1 MLTGLVA
8 AGYYRCFYGR
18 GRGAAG
24 AGAGAAVLGLIG
36 FLLVDIRFCVPLLT
50 ALWLIMAGYVWGIGD
65 GDQLSGSGDRDIG
78 SAGSRMR
85 SASWKSRGEDG
96 RGGTRVRNAPW
107 KSRGEDGSGPA
118 RGQKRNVSAGEWE
131 QLFLAGGVWLLAYSL
146 AECCVGNVLLPIH
159 SLQAALAAALS
170 VMAGLYLLGRGK
182 LYPLWAA
189 ALAMMWLLAGFL
201 GRIAYGQN
209 WQTQVMTVSLYA
221 AAGGILV
228 WQQIYCIW
236 RKPEQAGWE
245 GRQQEPVAGGQR
257 LGKDAAAEWREAADR
272 EYRQLQIF
280 EHDFRHHLDIVAALY
295 EEGSAAEAR
304 NYIEDLKQARESR
317 RGRETGGERELS
329 YIMMAKRNACREAE
343 ITFSYQIIG
352 SPRGIA
358 RMDMTALLLNLLDN
372 AIRACAEV
380 PKPRSIGVMLLSRG
394 ELCEIEMVNS
404 GHYAPGKGQHSGTRE
419 ATGQQAVWRERM
431 EGQHSGTREAT
442 GQQAVW
448 RERMEGQHSGT
459 REATGQQAV
468 WREYMEGQCSGT
480 REVTEQQADWR
491 ERMEGQHSGRQL
503 HGIGMVSVRQIVD
516 KYQGTLRIWEE
527 EGRVRQKLILVQRSG
542 QEDGV
547 VQGET
552 E

>member
-96 RGGTRVRNAPW
+96 RGGSRMRSASWKSEGEDGRGGTRVRNAPW
-107 KSRGEDGSGPA
+107 KSRGEGGSGPA

-295 EEGSAAEAR
+295 EEDSAAEAR
-304 NYIEDLKQARESR
+304 SYIEDLKQARESR

-343 ITFSYQIIG
+343 IAFSYQIIG

-380 PKPRSIGVMLLSRG
+380 PKPRSISVMLLSRG
-394 ELCEIEMVNS
+394 ELWEIEMVNS
-404 GHYAPGKGQHSGTRE
+404 GHYAPGKGQHFGTREATGQQAVWRERMEGQRSGTRE

-431 EGQHSGTREAT
+431 EGQHP
-442 GQQAVW
+442 
-448 RERMEGQHSGT
+448 
-459 REATGQQAV
+459 
-468 WREYMEGQCSGT
+468 
-480 REVTEQQADWR
+480 
-491 ERMEGQHSGRQL
+491 GRQL

-516 KYQGTLRIWEE
+516 KYQGTFRIWEE

-542 QEDGV
+542 QEEGA

>member
-24 AGAGAAVLGLIG
+24 AGAGAAVLELIG
-36 FLLVDIRFCVPLLT
+36 FLIADIRFCVQPLT

-78 SAGSRMR
+78 SAGARMR
-85 SASWKSRGEDG
+85 SAPWKSEREDG
-96 RGGTRVRNAPW
+96 RDGTRVQGALW
-107 KSRGEDGSGPA
+107 KSEREDGSGPV
-118 RGQKRNVSAGEWE
+118 RGQKRNAAAEEWE

-272 EYRQLQIF
+272 
-280 EHDFRHHLDIVAALY
+280 V
-295 EEGSAAEAR
+295 
-304 NYIEDLKQARESR
+304 
-317 RGRETGGERELS
+317 
-329 YIMMAKRNACREAE
+329 
-343 ITFSYQIIG
+343 
-352 SPRGIA
+352 
-358 RMDMTALLLNLLDN
+358 
-372 AIRACAEV
+372 
-380 PKPRSIGVMLLSRG
+380 KPQFMLLG
-394 ELCEIEMVNS
+394 LD
-404 GHYAPGKGQHSGTRE
+404 
-419 ATGQQAVWRERM
+419 
-431 EGQHSGTREAT
+431 
-442 GQQAVW
+442 
-448 RERMEGQHSGT
+448 
-459 REATGQQAV
+459 
-468 WREYMEGQCSGT
+468 
-480 REVTEQQADWR
+480 VTDR
-491 ERMEGQHSGRQL
+491 L
-503 HGIGMVSVRQIVD
+503 
-516 KYQGTLRIWEE
+516 
-527 EGRVRQKLILVQRSG
+527 
-542 QEDGV
+542 
-547 VQGET
+547 
-552 E
+552 

>member
-36 FLLVDIRFCVPLLT
+36 FLLADIRFCVPLLT

-159 SLQAALAAALS
+159 SLQAALAVALS

-343 ITFSYQIIG
+343 IAFSYQIIG

-372 AIRACAEV
+372 AIRACAEA

-394 ELCEIEMVNS
+394 ELWEIEMVNS
-404 GHYAPGKGQHSGTRE
+404 GHYAPGKGQHSGTVTEQQAVWRERTEGQRSGTRE

-431 EGQHSGTREAT
+431 EGQHP
-442 GQQAVW
+442 
-448 RERMEGQHSGT
+448 
-459 REATGQQAV
+459 
-468 WREYMEGQCSGT
+468 
-480 REVTEQQADWR
+480 
-491 ERMEGQHSGRQL
+491 GRQL

-516 KYQGTLRIWEE
+516 KYQGTFRIWEE

-542 QEDGV
+542 QEEGA

>member
-1 MLTGLVA
+1 
-8 AGYYRCFYGR
+8 
-18 GRGAAG
+18 
-24 AGAGAAVLGLIG
+24 
-36 FLLVDIRFCVPLLT
+36 
-50 ALWLIMAGYVWGIGD
+50 
-65 GDQLSGSGDRDIG
+65 
-78 SAGSRMR
+78 
-85 SASWKSRGEDG
+85 
-96 RGGTRVRNAPW
+96 
-107 KSRGEDGSGPA
+107 
-118 RGQKRNVSAGEWE
+118 
-131 QLFLAGGVWLLAYSL
+131 
-146 AECCVGNVLLPIH
+146 
-159 SLQAALAAALS
+159 
-170 VMAGLYLLGRGK
+170 
-182 LYPLWAA
+182 
-189 ALAMMWLLAGFL
+189 
-201 GRIAYGQN
+201 
-209 WQTQVMTVSLYA
+209 
-221 AAGGILV
+221 
-228 WQQIYCIW
+228 
-236 RKPEQAGWE
+236 
-245 GRQQEPVAGGQR
+245 
-257 LGKDAAAEWREAADR
+257 
-272 EYRQLQIF
+272 
-280 EHDFRHHLDIVAALY
+280 
-295 EEGSAAEAR
+295 
-304 NYIEDLKQARESR
+304 
-317 RGRETGGERELS
+317 
-329 YIMMAKRNACREAE
+329 MMAKRNACREAE

-394 ELCEIEMVNS
+394 ELWEIEMVNS

-448 RERMEGQHSGT
+448 RERMEGQH
-459 REATGQQAV
+459 
-468 WREYMEGQCSGT
+468 SGT